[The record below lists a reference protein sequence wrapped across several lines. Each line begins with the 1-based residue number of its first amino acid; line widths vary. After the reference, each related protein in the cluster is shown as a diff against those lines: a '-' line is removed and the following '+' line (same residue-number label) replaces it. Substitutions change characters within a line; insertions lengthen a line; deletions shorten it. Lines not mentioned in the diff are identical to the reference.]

1 MDVWSQRPKN
11 SIIMK
16 KFLSLVA
23 LLFCFSVVSLAQSGS
38 CGVNLTWELSD
49 STLTISGYGPM
60 DYSYLDPSSWN
71 NYKSQIARVSLPE
84 GLTSISYSAF
94 SNCDNLRAI
103 TIPGSVVSIG
113 DYAFQS
119 CDKLTKVVI
128 KNGVQSIG
136 YCSFDGCNN
145 MAEINLP
152 SSLLTIDKLAFCQC
166 SSLTS
171 ISIPE
176 KITTIYGSTFAYCSS
191 LKEVTL
197 PKNLQ
202 IIYGNAFS
210 GCGIIS
216 IVIPNSVTTL
226 GEGAF
231 SNCTNLTSVSLSN
244 NLSTIP
250 KSAFSGCENL
260 TSVSIPKGVTTIG
273 SSAFWDCT
281 NLTSVS
287 IPEGVT
293 TIEAGA
299 FYHCGLTTLTL
310 PNSLQTIKDPEFS
323 NNAGAFHG
331 NYRLTKVV
339 IPGNV
344 TRIGGNAF
352 SECTSLSQV
361 TLSEGITTIGF
372 SAFQAC
378 SSLRSITLPEGL
390 TTIEAAAFYGCDL
403 VNVSLPSSLKTIED
417 CAYQGR
423 PSSEYGTFGGNKNLA
438 SIIIPNGVTKI
449 GSFAFQYCTSL
460 QTIVLS
466 NELLTLGESAFYS
479 CSSLSSINIPKKVC
493 TIQAGTFHGCS
504 SLSQVT
510 LPEGLTTIENNAFYN
525 CSSLKTIQLPKTVTS
540 LNSAFA
546 YSGLVEIEIP
556 EGVAVLNHTFYE
568 CNKLS
573 KVILPTS
580 LTTID
585 EWSFYNCTSLTT
597 MTLPQ
602 SVRLIGGA
610 AFYGCTS
617 LSQIN
622 LPQAITTIESSAFT
636 YCSSL
641 REITIPDKVTAIDRY
656 VFQGCTSL
664 TSVTLSNNIT
674 TIGDRAFEN
683 CSSLTSITL
692 PSELT
697 FIEYTAFQ
705 NCKSLYSITIPSK
718 VTQLGASIFNGC
730 TSLASINMLPAT
742 PPTINEQYAYT
753 FNGVPSTAVIKV
765 PCKNMEAYLTDSIWN
780 ATVTLPIQELPANI
794 VTVKSNDN
802 RMGEAFIVTPNTC
815 TNDEATIQAIPR
827 EGCEFAAWNDGNT
840 ENPRVVTITEDVT
853 YTAIFEAMKTYQLT
867 VNYDKKQGHVA
878 GVGEYYPGEE
888 ATLTVTALGGYRF
901 SKWGDGNTDN
911 PRTIV
916 MNQDITLAALFIKG
930 DYCGDNILYT
940 IQNDTLALNGSG
952 DMWNLSE
959 FGWKMYADDVMTL
972 QLSNGITSL
981 GTNAFMDLMF
991 VSEVTIPATVKTIH
1005 KRAFENCRS
1014 LTDVTFASYSQ
1025 LKTID
1030 HWAFYECIN
1039 LQSIHIP
1046 EGVTTIGNGAF
1057 YGCAYLDSLTLPSTL
1072 ESIADNGFALCAK
1085 LKQMRVHATEPPIVD
1100 SKTFE
1105 NVDRS
1110 IPVYVPYGTGNK
1122 YRNTEIWKEFDIR
1135 DEADFETGFENINT
1149 DSNQVMKVIQGGQLL
1164 IIRDGKTYNALGQ
1177 ELQAF

>member
-1 MDVWSQRPKN
+1 
-11 SIIMK
+11 MK

-23 LLFCFSVVSLAQSGS
+23 LLLCFSMSMRAQSGS
-38 CGVNLTWELSD
+38 CGANLTWELSD
-49 STLTISGYGPM
+49 STLTIRGYGAMWELTYPA
-60 DYSYLDPSSWN
+60 WN
-71 NYKSQIARVSLPE
+71 DYKSQIAHVSLPE
-84 GLTSISYSAF
+84 ELTSISSAAF
-94 SNCDNLRAI
+94 ANCAI
-103 TIPGSVVSIG
+103 M
-113 DYAFQS
+113 
-119 CDKLTKVVI
+119 KV
-128 KNGVQSIG
+128 
-136 YCSFDGCNN
+136 
-145 MAEINLP
+145 
-152 SSLLTIDKLAFCQC
+152 
-166 SSLTS
+166 
-171 ISIPE
+171 
-176 KITTIYGSTFAYCSS
+176 
-191 LKEVTL
+191 
-197 PKNLQ
+197 
-202 IIYGNAFS
+202 
-210 GCGIIS
+210 
-216 IVIPNSVTTL
+216 VIPNSVTTM
-226 GEGAF
+226 GISAF
-231 SNCTNLTSVSLSN
+231 QYCTNLTSVTLSK
-244 NLSTIP
+244 NLKTIP
-250 KSAFSGCENL
+250 SNAFYGCANL
-260 TSVSIPKGVTTIG
+260 TSITIPEGVTTLENGAFAYCKLVSISLPNSLQTIANGAAYFGDGVFENNTQLTKVVIPKGVSRIG
-273 SSAFWDCT
+273 AYAFENCSALSQIT
-281 NLTSVS
+281 LPEELTSIGACAFLGCS
-287 IPEGVT
+287 NLRSITIPEGVT
-293 TIEAGA
+293 TIEGNAFYSCDLLELLLPKSLLSIDDSGCLASGKWNIEGGA
-299 FYHCGLTTLTL
+299 FG
-310 PNSLQTIKDPEFS
+310 S
-323 NNAGAFHG
+323 NKS
-331 NYRLTKVV
+331 LTKVT
-339 IPGNV
+339 ILGEE
-344 TRIGGNAF
+344 TAIGAYAF
-352 SECTSLSQV
+352 CGCSALSDITFPKKLTS
-361 TLSEGITTIGF
+361 IGAA
-372 SAFQAC
+372 AFMNC
-378 SSLRSITLPEGL
+378 SSLTSIVLPEGL
-390 TTIEAAAFYGCDL
+390 TRIESATFYNCNL
-403 VNVSLPSSLKTIED
+403 KSVSLPQSLTMIADGEMTCSSSTSDYKGAFEK
-417 CAYQGR
+417 
-423 PSSEYGTFGGNKNLA
+423 NKSLTN
-438 SIIIPNGVTKI
+438 IIIPKGVTKI
-449 GSFAFQYCTSL
+449 GR
-460 QTIVLS
+460 
-466 NELLTLGESAFYS
+466 E
-479 CSSLSSINIPKKVC
+479 
-493 TIQAGTFHGCS
+493 TFCDCS

-510 LPEGLTTIENNAFYN
+510 LPEGLTTIGGGAFYN

-540 LNSAFA
+540 LNSAFE

-556 EGVAVLNHTFYE
+556 EGVAVLNRTFHE

-585 EWSFYNCTSLTT
+585 EWSFYNCTNLTT

-602 SVRLIGGA
+602 SVRLIGGS

-674 TIGDRAFEN
+674 TIGDRAFED

-705 NCKSLYSITIPSK
+705 NCTSLRSITIPSK
-718 VTQLGASIFNGC
+718 VTQLGCAIFNGC
-730 TSLASINMLPAT
+730 TSLAHINMLPDT
-742 PPTINEQYAYT
+742 PPTINDQYGRT
-753 FNGVPSTAVIKV
+753 FAGVPSTTVIKV

-802 RMGEAFIVTPNTC
+802 RMGEAFVATPNTC

-840 ENPRVVTITEDVT
+840 ENPRVVTVTEDVT

-916 MNQDITLAALFIKG
+916 MNQDTTLEAIFITG

-940 IQNDTLALNGSG
+940 IKNDTLALNGSG